1 MEGLPTRLAARGAQ
15 KNRPGGGPE
24 KQEIR
29 GQTVRWP
36 VSRVLF
42 RFPGDGYS
50 SSAAVAGRVEQPTRT
65 AAQDR
70 ACRAGR
76 HVSLH
81 GLAPDGVYHARPV
94 AGPAVRSYRTFSPLP
109 PESGG
114 LFSVALSL
122 GSLPAGV
129 TRHPDPVERGGP
141 DFPLPEPRITPRAGH
156 IRPSDS
162 AGIKAAAIT
171 GVRRG
176 NDYPR
181 GKSNGNVITKSI
193 IISIKTIQNHQTME
207 IKLKNR
213 EVIAVYTSHGL
224 RDFELLGGTSKWKVN
239 VARATACRFVICA
252 KNSGSCQMR
261 MASRVLFRSERL
273 F

>member
-1 MEGLPTRLAARGAQ
+1 MKQPCRAGRSRVWGLA
-15 KNRPGGGPE
+15 
-24 KQEIR
+24 
-29 GQTVRWP
+29 VRWP

-70 ACRAGR
+70 ACRARR

-122 GSLPAGV
+122 GSPPPGV
-129 TRHPDPVERGGP
+129 TRHPDPVEPG
-141 DFPLPEPRITPRAGH
+141 LSSPRATRAWAAA

-162 AGIKAAAIT
+162 GRIIGAGAPAGQDSGRGGRPAASEQ
-171 GVRRG
+171 R
-176 NDYPR
+176 P
-181 GKSNGNVITKSI
+181 
-193 IISIKTIQNHQTME
+193 
-207 IKLKNR
+207 
-213 EVIAVYTSHGL
+213 HGHGS
-224 RDFELLGGTSKWKVN
+224 EL
-239 VARATACRFVICA
+239 
-252 KNSGSCQMR
+252 
-261 MASRVLFRSERL
+261 
-273 F
+273 

>member
-1 MEGLPTRLAARGAQ
+1 MTKRYYVLFLFAFWGGDGNGGAAHPPCGARRT
-15 KNRPGGGPE
+15 KKPPRRRPG

-122 GSLPAGV
+122 GSPRRALPGILILWS
-129 TRHPDPVERGGP
+129 P
-141 DFPLPEPRITPRAGH
+141 DFPLPEPQGVGQQPSGH
-156 IRPSDS
+156 
-162 AGIKAAAIT
+162 
-171 GVRRG
+171 
-176 NDYPR
+176 
-181 GKSNGNVITKSI
+181 
-193 IISIKTIQNHQTME
+193 
-207 IKLKNR
+207 L
-213 EVIAVYTSHGL
+213 
-224 RDFELLGGTSKWKVN
+224 
-239 VARATACRFVICA
+239 TAP
-252 KNSGSCQMR
+252 GS
-261 MASRVLFRSERL
+261 
-273 F
+273 